1 MPIEPNA
8 DDKLSKILENAG
20 AMFEE
25 QQEKHNRL
33 LEKQNTALREK
44 GLLPDEFSSTTYNA
58 YVQPEDPNVSSE
70 EIAEKRWQIRRFPR
84 NRIKIIWDWEFDP
97 DKGKLISTVG
107 NPSQPP
113 NGVAA
118 TRSGMVL
125 QGPEIEGGGLP
136 MMVIEE

>member
-8 DDKLSKILENAG
+8 DDELRKILENAG
-20 AMFEE
+20 TMFD
-25 QQEKHNRL
+25 EKQVQHRQL

-44 GLLPDEFSSTTYNA
+44 GLLPDEFSSTIYNA
-58 YVQPEDPNVSSE
+58 YVQPEDPSVSSE
-70 EIAEKRWQIRRFPR
+70 EIAENRWQIRRFPR
-84 NRIKIIWDWEFDP
+84 NRIQILWDWEFDP
-97 DKGKLISTVG
+97 EKGVLISTVG

-113 NGVAA
+113 NGIAA

-125 QGPEIEGGGLP
+125 QGPEIEGSGLP

>member
-1 MPIEPNA
+1 MTIEPSA
-8 DDKLSKILENAG
+8 DDELKKILENAG
-20 AMFEE
+20 NMFDE
-25 QQEKHNRL
+25 QRVQYRQL
-33 LEKQNTALREK
+33 LEKQNTALMEK
-44 GLLPDEFSSTTYNA
+44 GLLPEDFSSTTYTA

-70 EIAEKRWQIRRFPR
+70 EIAENRWQIRRFPR
-84 NRIKIIWDWEFDP
+84 NRIQILWDWEFDP
-97 DKGKLISTVG
+97 EKKVLISTVG

-125 QGPEIEGGGLP
+125 QGPEIEGVGLP